1 MFVGFKILC
10 GLFAHRSVTRSV
22 LISIFTLSEELF
34 CNTNHAAARWTQV
47 SVCEGD
53 HVGLEWYPCCV
64 VERN

>member
-10 GLFAHRSVTRSV
+10 VLFAHRSVTRSV
-22 LISIFTLSEELF
+22 LISVFKLYEELF
-34 CNTNHAAARWTQV
+34 CPTDHAAARWTQV
-47 SVCEGD
+47 SPWEHH